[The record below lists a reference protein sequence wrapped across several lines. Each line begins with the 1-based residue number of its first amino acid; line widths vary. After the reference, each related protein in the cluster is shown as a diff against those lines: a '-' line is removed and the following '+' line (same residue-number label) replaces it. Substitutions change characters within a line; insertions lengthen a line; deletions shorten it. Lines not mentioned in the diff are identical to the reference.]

1 MDRYIKYHR
10 KPYAKYLNVSQFN
23 EKYDTNIAVDTAF
36 DQTFL
41 KKYNKL
47 RRMGQD
53 EYIMGDLNVII
64 KQSESLEDVLDKH
77 SEIEDIVLERAKTK
91 NQGEIDLKNIIHF
104 NNQSNIRDRL
114 VKGTKK
120 NIQKLKAYVE
130 GEDSVIRLSYRKTNK
145 EVNIS
150 ELKPDIQSLK
160 AFLHDIKNIREV
172 KCL

>member
-1 MDRYIKYHR
+1 M
-10 KPYAKYLNVSQFN
+10 
-23 EKYDTNIAVDTAF
+23 
-36 DQTFL
+36 
-41 KKYNKL
+41 
-47 RRMGQD
+47 
-53 EYIMGDLNVII
+53 
-64 KQSESLEDVLDKH
+64 
-77 SEIEDIVLERAKTK
+77 
-91 NQGEIDLKNIIHF
+91 
-104 NNQSNIRDRL
+104 
-114 VKGTKK
+114 KGTKK